1 MTRPIDSGMQ
11 TTLSVSELAFP
22 DKFAESL
29 RADAEVGVRLR
40 DCV

>member
-1 MTRPIDSGMQ
+1 MTRPIDGGMQ
-11 TTLSVSELAFP
+11 TTLSVSEFAFA

-29 RADAEVGVRLR
+29 RADAEVDIRLR